1 MSILIL
7 LTRFPNAGSKVIE
20 TLTGSC
26 YIHASIGPEEDMNT
40 FYSFVCK
47 GFIAEKITPATSVR
61 TESPS
66 PCRLYELSVS
76 ENTYTSIKSVL
87 EHFVARKS
95 DCATC
100 GWLPHDKA
108 AKDAEIPRLF
118 SKAGNSIQS
127 ALFSGARRSK
137 QAFRWMM

>member
-47 GFIAEKITPATSVR
+47 GFIAGKITRYVRPNRVPFPLPA
-61 TESPS
+61 
-66 PCRLYELSVS
+66 L
-76 ENTYTSIKSVL
+76 
-87 EHFVARKS
+87 
-95 DCATC
+95 
-100 GWLPHDKA
+100 
-108 AKDAEIPRLF
+108 
-118 SKAGNSIQS
+118 
-127 ALFSGARRSK
+127 
-137 QAFRWMM
+137 